1 MILDS
6 ELLRRY
12 AEAETEDAFAELV
25 RRHVGLVYSAA
36 LRQVNGDTQM
46 AQDVAQM
53 VFTDLAR
60 KAAVLSRRQF
70 LAGWLYTSTHFA
82 AANVVRKEGRRRI
95 HEQEALVMREL
106 LQDPTP
112 DLDWQQLRPVLDE
125 LMHDL
130 KETDRAVLLMRFFEN
145 RPFSDMG
152 ERLGLSED
160 AVRKRVD
167 RALEK
172 LRVLLAKRGVTTS
185 VALGTMLSASAVQIA
200 PAGLAATLASA
211 SLASAVSGTG
221 TTITLM
227 KFMTMTKI
235 QAGIIGGIILAGVL
249 TPLVIQQRALAN
261 QNLSNQ
267 LAAAKPVKPLP
278 ADQFSEL
285 LRLRGEAGVQK
296 NELAKLRA
304 EAALGPNSAR
314 SLAARE
320 RAAKNY
326 YPKESWAAAGL
337 ATPEST
343 VQSMSWA
350 ASRGDIKG
358 VLACVSPEAQA
369 DLTNQFA
376 GKSQDEISNEIATN
390 TSHFEQVDGLRI
402 VNEKTLPDGA
412 VFLTFYNQ
420 GADIWGSV
428 RVKQVGNEW
437 KIIGNSDTP

>member
-1 MILDS
+1 
-6 ELLRRY
+6 
-12 AEAETEDAFAELV
+12 
-25 RRHVGLVYSAA
+25 
-36 LRQVNGDTQM
+36 
-46 AQDVAQM
+46 
-53 VFTDLAR
+53 
-60 KAAVLSRRQF
+60 

-261 QNLSNQ
+261 LSKENLALRDRAEQLAQLAAENQNLSNQ